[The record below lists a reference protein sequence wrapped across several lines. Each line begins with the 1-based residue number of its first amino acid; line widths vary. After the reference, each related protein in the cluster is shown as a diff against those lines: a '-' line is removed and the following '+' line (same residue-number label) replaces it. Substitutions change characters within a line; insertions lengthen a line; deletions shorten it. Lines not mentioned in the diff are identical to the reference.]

1 MQPFSVVSTDLLIN
15 LYDDNMME
23 RSTKKAGRLRPNRVV
38 FDKHVYTGVC
48 VYEVIWYEVIA
59 QVSQNTP

>member
-23 RSTKKAGRLRPNRVV
+23 RSTKKAGRLRPNRVE
-38 FDKHVYTGVC
+38 FDKHSDC
-48 VYEVIWYEVIA
+48 
-59 QVSQNTP
+59 